1 MSLDQGK
8 YIIKTSFY
16 NYEFIRNHEYGFSGI
31 IVKEKPNIIINDE
44 ELKSLAID
52 SLEDSKMFFIE
63 SSLRKWLKYVFVLM
77 ILCIS
82 ILLIFEIYG
91 KYIVINDFQ
100 VQQKYEAQ
108 YNQYIKRVNQQ
119 REEFKEFLNF

>member
-1 MSLDQGK
+1 MFYRYFFPVQALILRKVLSLDQGK

-52 SLEDSKMFFIE
+52 SLEDSKN
-63 SSLRKWLKYVFVLM
+63 VLYR
-77 ILCIS
+77 I
-82 ILLIFEIYG
+82 
-91 KYIVINDFQ
+91 
-100 VQQKYEAQ
+100 
-108 YNQYIKRVNQQ
+108 
-119 REEFKEFLNF
+119 

>member
-52 SLEDSKMFFIE
+52 SLEDSKKMFFIE

-82 ILLIFEIYG
+82 ILLIL
-91 KYIVINDFQ
+91 KYTENISSSMIFRFS
-100 VQQKYEAQ
+100 KK
-108 YNQYIKRVNQQ
+108 I
-119 REEFKEFLNF
+119 